1 MDTSLDLELKRLV
14 VGTNEQ
20 RRRVG
25 QAIFHLYKTFVFWRD
40 KGHGFEDITRQWA
53 VGGAAIFDSL
63 ASMLRDLESFEHDPP
78 LRAWLAEV
86 LDQLGR
92 DLERGDQMLHPFI
105 RWLETR
111 FPSLTEMMQE
121 EKSGSKVHDYELAR
135 SLTTVFARIADAER
149 EDMVALLCGC
159 AFEIRPSPPP

>member
-1 MDTSLDLELKRLV
+1 METVLDLELKRLV

-25 QAIFHLYKTFVFWRD
+25 QAIFHLYKTFVFWHD
-40 KGHGFEDITRQWA
+40 KGRGFYDIASRWA

-63 ASMLRDLESFEHDPP
+63 AATLRDLEVFQEDPP

-86 LDQLGR
+86 LDQLAL

-105 RWLETR
+105 RWLESR
-111 FPSLTEMMQE
+111 FPDLTAMMQE
-121 EKSGSKVHDYELAR
+121 EKSGSKIHDYDLALA
-135 SLTTVFARIADAER
+135 LTNVFARAADADR
-149 EDMVALLCGC
+149 EDMVALLRG
-159 AFEIRPSPPP
+159 ASFEIRPAP